1 VGGVYASATKIRA
14 IPKRRTFIMVGKIY
28 IMIGIIINNNNINIA
43 VLIRTIFFQ
52 YYLLT
57 HELFIFAMIDYFM
70 LVHDVD
76 SLGLAASL
84 LIFHHEILTEA

>member
-1 VGGVYASATKIRA
+1 
-14 IPKRRTFIMVGKIY
+14 MVGKIY

-57 HELFIFAMIDYFM
+57 HGLFIFAKIDYFM
-70 LVHDVD
+70 LGHDVD

-84 LIFHHEILTEA
+84 LTFHHEILTEA